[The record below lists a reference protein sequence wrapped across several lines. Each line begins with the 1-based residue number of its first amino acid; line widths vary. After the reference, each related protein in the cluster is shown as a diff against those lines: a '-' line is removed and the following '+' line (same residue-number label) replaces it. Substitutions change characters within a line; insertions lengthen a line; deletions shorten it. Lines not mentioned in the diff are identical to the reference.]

1 MDRLTHTH
9 SSKITGVLVRREIY
23 KNLLTS
29 FCCKFDSRYHVTISW
44 YYNGYI
50 TILLIG
56 ICYNLCGYSYIS
68 FLFLM
73 GMNNIS
79 AFETGYRFFQVL
91 TQYQL
96 EFRILSIGLKKGIL
110 AKTLVYIVRLC
121 RKILDGNKLLIR
133 THEHLEQLDYIKPII
148 FLPFSIAL
156 QSEIEIESINIDY
169 NALFLLHIPIVYIK
183 NKPPF

>member
-1 MDRLTHTH
+1 
-9 SSKITGVLVRREIY
+9 
-23 KNLLTS
+23 
-29 FCCKFDSRYHVTISW
+29 
-44 YYNGYI
+44 
-50 TILLIG
+50 
-56 ICYNLCGYSYIS
+56 
-68 FLFLM
+68 M

-79 AFETGYRFFQVL
+79 AFETGYRFFQIL

-96 EFRILSIGLKKGIL
+96 EFWIFSIGLKKGIL
-110 AKTLVYIVRLC
+110 AKTLVYIIRLC

-133 THEHLEQLDYIKPII
+133 AHEHLEQLDYIKPII

>member
-79 AFETGYRFFQVL
+79 AFETGYRFFSD
-91 TQYQL
+91 TYP
-96 EFRILSIGLKKGIL
+96 IS
-110 AKTLVYIVRLC
+110 TW
-121 RKILDGNKLLIR
+121 ILDFLYWLEKRHSGEDFGLYHQALPKNTWR
-133 THEHLEQLDYIKPII
+133 QQAHEHLEQLDYIKPII

>member
-1 MDRLTHTH
+1 M
-9 SSKITGVLVRREIY
+9 
-23 KNLLTS
+23 
-29 FCCKFDSRYHVTISW
+29 
-44 YYNGYI
+44 
-50 TILLIG
+50 
-56 ICYNLCGYSYIS
+56 CGYSYIS

-133 THEHLEQLDYIKPII
+133 THEHLEQLDYIKPVI
-148 FLPFSIAL
+148 FLPFSITL
-156 QSEIEIESINIDY
+156 QSEIEIESVNIDY